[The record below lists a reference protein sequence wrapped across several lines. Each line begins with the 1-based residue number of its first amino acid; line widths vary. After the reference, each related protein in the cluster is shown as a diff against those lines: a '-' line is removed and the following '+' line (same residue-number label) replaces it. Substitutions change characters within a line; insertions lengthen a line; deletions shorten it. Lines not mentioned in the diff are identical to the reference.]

1 MSVDQRDILRL
12 YRERFFLFASKVF
25 SILNSK
31 PPNVT
36 AGFMAIAHAMER
48 VASGETKRLLVMVP
62 PRSGKSIFGSV
73 ALPAF
78 LLGRDPTKRI
88 ICASYSGDL
97 ATKFHRDCRTVMTS
111 NFYRRLFTGTAI
123 GSKNTESE
131 LETHRGGGRYAT
143 SVGGT
148 LTGRGGNLIVID
160 DPIKPADAMSRLARQ
175 EAWDW
180 FTGTV
185 GSRLD
190 DKSQDSMMVVMQ
202 RLHVDDLAGRLID
215 HGGWEQLIIPAISD
229 THQELRISA
238 QHVKIRNPGDVLD
251 PYREPLEV
259 LEQVRRDLGSATFEA
274 QYQQQP
280 VPEEGGLVRWLWFKS
295 YTGAPP
301 RHPGEFIAISWD
313 TAMKSSE
320 LNDYSVGIVALVK
333 PNSDIY
339 ILDVIR
345 ERLDFPSLTNRV
357 LQEAQKR
364 RAMITLIEE
373 AGSGTALLQQLQG
386 RITAAPVR
394 PTEEKQV
401 RFQRVTPMIEGGR
414 VYLPASAPWIQPFK
428 RELLTFPDS
437 SNDDQIDALSQLLNW
452 VHQRSQNQV
461 LQGRYSR
468 SGR

>member
-12 YRERFFLFASKVF
+12 YRERFVLFASKAF
-25 SILNSK
+25 SVLNSK

-36 AGFMAIAHAMER
+36 AGFMAMAHAMER
-48 VASGETKRLLVMVP
+48 VAAGETKRLLVMVP
-62 PRSGKSIFGSV
+62 PRSGKSILGSV

-78 LLGRDPTKRI
+78 MLGRDPTKRI

-97 ATKFHRDCRTVMTS
+97 AAKLHRDCRTVMMS
-111 NFYRRLFTGTAI
+111 SFYKRLFTGTAI

-190 DKSQDSMMVVMQ
+190 DKSQDSMMVIMQ

-215 HGGWEQLIIPAISD
+215 HGGWEQLVIPAIADSP
-229 THQELRISA
+229 QELRISA
-238 QHVKIRNPGDVLD
+238 QHVKNRIAGDVLD

-280 VPEEGGLVRWLWFKS
+280 VPEQGGLVQWSWFKT

-301 RHPGEFIAISWD
+301 RHPGEFVAVSWD

-333 PNSDIY
+333 PNNDIY

-345 ERLDFPSLTNRV
+345 QRLDFPALSSRV
-357 LQEAQKR
+357 LQEALKH
-364 RAMITLIEE
+364 RAMVSLIED
-373 AGSGTALLQQLQG
+373 AGSGTPLLQHLHG
-386 RITAAPVR
+386 KTNVVGVR
-394 PTEEKQV
+394 PVEEKQV
-401 RFQRVTPMIEGGR
+401 RFQRVTPMIEGGK
-414 VYLPASAPWIQPFK
+414 VFLPASAPWLQAFK
-428 RELLTFPDS
+428 RELLTFPES
-437 SNDDQIDALSQLLNW
+437 ANDDQIDALSQLLNW
-452 VHQRSQNQV
+452 AHQRTQNHI

-468 SGR
+468 SGT